1 MVAYLFFLVIYVNE
15 TLLSSL
21 WFKPSFQFCPKTGR
35 MESLLALKQMN
46 NKFDNHYERS
56 VNKTAGDSIV
66 VYVCQIN
73 VVMCCLYRYFGVLL
87 RDCFLKLSQ
96 VVHFCWKFLR
106 IVRMI
111 SRMFKEKKKARPL
124 SL

>member
-1 MVAYLFFLVIYVNE
+1 MVAYLFFLFIYVNE

-21 WFKPSFQFCPKTGR
+21 WFKPSFQFCPKLGSI
-35 MESLLALKQMN
+35 ESLLALKQMN

-56 VNKTAGDSIV
+56 VNKTARDSKV

-87 RDCFLKLSQ
+87 RGCLLKLPQ
-96 VVHFCWKFLR
+96 VVYFC
-106 IVRMI
+106 
-111 SRMFKEKKKARPL
+111 
-124 SL
+124 